1 MSCLFVLENGY
12 CKPNEET
19 LLISPFKEIWEND
32 ETTHKEI
39 AIKYFSFIELYASK
53 SVTNPYAE
61 YSDDR
66 RFEELNK
73 AYLGGKYN
81 SYIELPEEILEGIQK
96 VEEFQENG
104 SSSMRLYKGLLY
116 SVDQLINFLYSL
128 DMNEKTSTGA
138 YAIKPVDVLNNV
150 AKAEEAIVSL
160 NKLKEN
166 IQKELFETS
175 RTRAG
180 KKINPYERV

>member
-1 MSCLFVLENGY
+1 
-12 CKPNEET
+12 
-19 LLISPFKEIWEND
+19 
-32 ETTHKEI
+32 
-39 AIKYFSFIELYASK
+39 LYASK

-116 SVDQLINFLYSL
+116 SVDQLIDFLYSL

-150 AKAEEAIVSL
+150 AKAEDAIVSL

-166 IQKELFETS
+166 I
-175 RTRAG
+175 
-180 KKINPYERV
+180 